1 MRNKNHFMSLTTK
14 LFTLHK
20 TYSTNTKILGL
31 ENKYITSKIN
41 VTELKTNFKKR
52 ITKRDFKFEWKRFKK
67 LDRRRSTMRTKE

>member
-31 ENKYITSKIN
+31 ENNYITSKTN
-41 VTELKTNFKKR
+41 VTQLKQILR
-52 ITKRDFKFEWKRFKK
+52 
-67 LDRRRSTMRTKE
+67 KESQNEISSLNGRGLRN